1 MALVTVSREEG
12 SWGGDIARELAK
24 RLGYRLLDRQG
35 LLAEAEAYG
44 GISPSAPEL
53 DEKRPGFWERLDQ
66 ERRRYSVLLRAV
78 VYNVALQNNV
88 IFLGRGTG
96 MLLGEL
102 EHALRV
108 LVICPVPV
116 RVARIIERGAG
127 GRRGPLTREQAEDIV
142 RRSDRDRAGY
152 VRYLFQKDWLDPL
165 HHSIVI
171 NTAVIEVP
179 AAIDLLAEMIGSDR
193 YDATPASRQRLEQLA
208 RSSQDESARLVGGRR

>member
-1 MALVTVSREEG
+1 MFESFPFARLVF
-12 SWGGDIARELAK
+12 
-24 RLGYRLLDRQG
+24 RLKCTR
-35 LLAEAEAYG
+35 
-44 GISPSAPEL
+44 
-53 DEKRPGFWERLDQ
+53 F
-66 ERRRYSVLLRAV
+66 RAV
-78 VYNVALQNNV
+78 ACNAMN
-88 IFLGRGTG
+88 GCGG
-96 MLLGEL
+96 ML
-102 EHALRV
+102 RS
-108 LVICPVPV
+108 VPV